1 MKKLF
6 VAVLALAALA
16 ACSKDN
22 DMQFIESN
30 KKAIEISIANYV
42 ENTRVID
49 APIDSEVNGDGQV
62 GTIEAQAAHQYA
74 AAKAEE
80 LVVLFANN
88 ANVVEQAFALDGL
101 TATAGK
107 YLFHDINESV
117 TQVAVVR
124 KVDTATKNADG
135 AWTYACDTT
144 PANFI
149 GDNLS
154 DYRSA
159 ALVEYADNR
168 GVDGMDLFAVS
179 GLTRSTEGDGTCTV
193 TDTHANKT
201 YTYALFTAKVE
212 VKPMLARVEVTRI
225 YCTDLGETTFK
236 AANGVI
242 EDGKVVTGGFDEL
255 VLGTIKFGADDKY
268 TYDLNDFVLKGVYEK
283 GNKVD
288 KRDLTYFE
296 AGDDDTKYAV
306 AWNIATKTAYPLVAS
321 NAMTL
326 DMVASAYDYTVVNT
340 AQNLTIGF
348 DKAGS
353 KFEPG
358 KIYRVAI
365 DFKESNLDESNEAIC
380 VEVEVVIANWVVVT
394 VDPTFK
400 N

>member
-16 ACSKDN
+16 ACNKDSE
-22 DMQFIESN
+22 MQFIESN

-49 APIDSEVNGDGQV
+49 APKDSEVNGDGQD
-62 GTIEAQAAHQYA
+62 GTIEAQAANKYA
-74 AAKAEE
+74 AAKSEE

-88 ANVVEQAFALDGL
+88 ANVVEQAFALNGL
-101 TATAGK
+101 TATDGK

-124 KVDTATKNADG
+124 KVDTATKADG
-135 AWTYACDTT
+135 AWTYTYDIT

-154 DYRSA
+154 AYRSA

-179 GLTRSTEGDGTCTV
+179 GLTGSTEGDGTCTV
-193 TDTHANKT
+193 TDQHANKT
-201 YTYALFTAKVE
+201 YTYALFTAIVE

-225 YCTDLGETTFK
+225 SCTDLGETTFK

-242 EDGKVVTGGFDEL
+242 EDGKVVSGGFDEL
-255 VLGTIKFGADDKY
+255 VLGTIKFGGEKNY

-283 GNKVD
+283 GNKET
-288 KRDLTYFE
+288 KRKLTYFE
-296 AGDDDTKYAV
+296 AGEDDTKYAV

-340 AQNLTIGF
+340 AKNLTIGF
-348 DKAGS
+348 DKAGT

-380 VEVEVVIANWVVVT
+380 VEVKVVIAEWVVVD
-394 VDPTFK
+394 VEPTFK

>member
-16 ACSKDN
+16 ACNKDSE
-22 DMQFIESN
+22 MQFIETN
-30 KKAIEISIANYV
+30 KKAVDFSIANYL
-42 ENTRVID
+42 EETRVID
-49 APIDSEVNGDGQV
+49 APADSEVKGNGQV
-62 GTIEAQAAHQYA
+62 GTIEAQVADDALA
-74 AAKAEE
+74 AAKADE
-80 LVVLFANN
+80 LVLLFANN
-88 ANVVEQAFALDGL
+88 ANVVEQAYDVKSLTLTDGVCRI
-101 TATAGK
+101 
-107 YLFHDINESV
+107 HDINESV

-124 KVDTATKNADG
+124 KVDTATKGTDG
-135 AWTYACDTT
+135 VWTYTYDIA
-144 PANFI
+144 PANYI

-154 DYRSA
+154 VYRAA
-159 ALVEYADNR
+159 ALVEYDDNR
-168 GVDGMDLFAVS
+168 GLAGMDLFAVK
-179 GLTRSTEGDGTCTV
+179 GLGTPQGTCTV
-193 TDTHANKT
+193 EDPTDHKTTFT
-201 YTYALFTAKVE
+201 YTLFKATVE

-225 YCTDLGETTFK
+225 SCTDLGETTYK
-236 AANGVI
+236 AANGTI

-255 VLGTIKFGADDKY
+255 VLGTIKFGANANY

-283 GNKVD
+283 GNKTT

-306 AWNIATKTAYPLVAS
+306 AWNIATETAYPLVAS

-348 DKAGS
+348 DKAGT

-358 KIYRVAI
+358 KIYRIAI
-365 DFKESNLDESNEAIC
+365 DFKESNLDKSNEAIC
-380 VEVEVVIANWVVVT
+380 VEVTVKIADWVIVPVE
-394 VDPTFK
+394 PTFK

>member
-1 MKKLF
+1 
-6 VAVLALAALA
+6 
-16 ACSKDN
+16 
-22 DMQFIESN
+22 
-30 KKAIEISIANYV
+30 
-42 ENTRVID
+42 
-49 APIDSEVNGDGQV
+49 
-62 GTIEAQAAHQYA
+62 
-74 AAKAEE
+74 
-80 LVVLFANN
+80 
-88 ANVVEQAFALDGL
+88 
-101 TATAGK
+101 
-107 YLFHDINESV
+107 
-117 TQVAVVR
+117 
-124 KVDTATKNADG
+124 
-135 AWTYACDTT
+135 
-144 PANFI
+144 
-149 GDNLS
+149 
-154 DYRSA
+154 
-159 ALVEYADNR
+159 
-168 GVDGMDLFAVS
+168 
-179 GLTRSTEGDGTCTV
+179 
-193 TDTHANKT
+193 
-201 YTYALFTAKVE
+201 
-212 VKPMLARVEVTRI
+212 MLARVEVTRI
-225 YCTDLGETTFK
+225 SCTDLGETTFK

-288 KRDLTYFE
+288 KRDLTCFE

>member
-6 VAVLALAALA
+6 VAVLAIAALA
-16 ACSKDN
+16 ACNKDSE
-22 DMQFIESN
+22 MQFIESN

-49 APIDSEVNGDGQV
+49 APDHTKVEGDGQD
-62 GTIEAQAAHQYA
+62 GTIEAQAADQYA

-88 ANVVEQAFALDGL
+88 ANVVEQAFALNGL
-101 TATAGK
+101 TATEGK

-124 KVDTATKNADG
+124 KVETATKAEG
-135 AWTYACDTT
+135 AWTYTYDIT

-179 GLTRSTEGDGTCTV
+179 GLTRSTEGDGNCTV
-193 TDTHANKT
+193 TDQHANKT

-225 YCTDLGETTFK
+225 SCTDLGETTFK

-255 VLGTIKFGADDKY
+255 VLGTIKFGGEKNY

-283 GNKVD
+283 GNKET

-353 KFEPG
+353 AFEPG

-380 VEVEVVIANWVVVT
+380 VEVEVVIAKWVVVN
-394 VDPTFK
+394 VDPTYK